1 MASGNKIDKGEV
13 WTKDDKIV
21 FVGNTDNIS
30 KTAEMTNMVTD
41 RWDREI
47 DCEGNLLMPGFKDA
61 HTH

>member
-1 MASGNKIDKGEV
+1 MQIRFYNARILTMASGNKIDKGEV

-47 DCEGNLLMPGFKDA
+47 D
-61 HTH
+61 